1 MSIFGSRYIMK
12 NLAKVED
19 DLLQSNIY
27 CGKKNAPQTCINK
40 ILKKKKR
47 NLWIHPQKGNGWLF
61 LCHLIRITTEGGKK
75 TIHYQGRGMHNRLNF
90 KKGPK
95 NNLKAF

>member
-1 MSIFGSRYIMK
+1 MK

-40 ILKKKKR
+40 NLKKKKKKKS
-47 NLWIHPQKGNGWLF
+47 WIYPLRGNGWLF

-75 TIHYQGRGMHNRLNF
+75 AIHYQGRGMHIKVSFSYL
-90 KKGPK
+90 
-95 NNLKAF
+95 